1 MSEIIHKP
9 VLLKEV
15 IECLNLAPGKN
26 IIDAT
31 MDGGGYAVAILEKIA
46 PEGLPAGEAGKLLGI
61 EIDNTLIRGTELRIK
76 EAGFSKNAIL
86 MNDSYVNL
94 KKICEEKKFE
104 PDGIVFD
111 LGLSSW
117 HLEQSKRGFSFKK
130 DEILD
135 MRFNPETQ
143 PKTAAEIINQYGVED
158 LEKIFKEYGEEQ
170 FAESIAKAIVRAR
183 KSKPIIR
190 TQELVGVIEPAVP
203 EWYKHRKIHCATKTF
218 QALRIEVNDEL
229 ENVRRGVSAAI
240 DVLKSKG
247 RLAVVSFQGLED
259 KMVKEIFKEKT
270 KEGIIKFVVKGT
282 IKPTWNE
289 QKENPRSRSAKM
301 KIVEKL

>member
-1 MSEIIHKP
+1 M
-9 VLLKEV
+9 
-15 IECLNLAPGKN
+15 
-26 IIDAT
+26 
-31 MDGGGYAVAILEKIA
+31 
-46 PEGLPAGEAGKLLGI
+46 
-61 EIDNTLIRGTELRIK
+61 
-76 EAGFSKNAIL
+76 
-86 MNDSYVNL
+86 
-94 KKICEEKKFE
+94 
-104 PDGIVFD
+104 FD

>member
-1 MSEIIHKP
+1 MHIP
-9 VLLKEV
+9 VLLNEV
-15 IECLNLAPGKN
+15 IEYLNLASGKN
-26 IIDAT
+26 IVDAT
-31 MDGGGYAVAILEKIA
+31 LDGGGYALAILEKIG
-46 PEGLPAGEAGKLLGI
+46 PEGKLLGI
-61 EIDNTLIRGTELRIK
+61 ELDGELFKQTETKIH
-76 EAGFSKNAIL
+76 EAGFEKSAIL
-86 MNDSYVNL
+86 VNDSYVNL
-94 KKICEEKKFE
+94 KTICEEKKFE

>member
-1 MSEIIHKP
+1 
-9 VLLKEV
+9 
-15 IECLNLAPGKN
+15 
-26 IIDAT
+26 
-31 MDGGGYAVAILEKIA
+31 
-46 PEGLPAGEAGKLLGI
+46 
-61 EIDNTLIRGTELRIK
+61 
-76 EAGFSKNAIL
+76 

-203 EWYKHRKIHCATKTF
+203 EWYKHRKIPSD
-218 QALRIEVNDEL
+218 L
-229 ENVRRGVSAAI
+229 S
-240 DVLKSKG
+240 
-247 RLAVVSFQGLED
+247 
-259 KMVKEIFKEKT
+259 
-270 KEGIIKFVVKGT
+270 GIAD
-282 IKPTWNE
+282 
-289 QKENPRSRSAKM
+289 RS
-301 KIVEKL
+301 